1 MKASK
6 STIAHVEINAG
17 GDVLTLAK
25 RLDLLRGVRTFD
37 NVSFVFIASGV
48 TFLF

>member
-6 STIAHVEINAG
+6 STIANVEIDAG

-25 RLDLLRGVRTFD
+25 RPDLLRGARTVD
-37 NVSFVFIASGV
+37 NGSFVFIASGV